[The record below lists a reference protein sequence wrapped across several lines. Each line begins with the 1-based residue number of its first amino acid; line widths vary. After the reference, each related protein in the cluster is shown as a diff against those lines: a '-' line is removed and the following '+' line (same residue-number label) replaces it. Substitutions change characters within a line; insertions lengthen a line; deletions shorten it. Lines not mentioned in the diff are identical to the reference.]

1 MTPTLTR
8 IPESPGA
15 GGRLGRHIL
24 HDPRSL
30 AYRTAPAAPA
40 SLTWTRYTPI
50 LDQAAT
56 SSCTGNALVG
66 ALGTGPLYS
75 ALKGGGLLSGN
86 PLDEAEARSI
96 YSDAEILD
104 GGAGLPTEDE
114 GSTGLSVAKVAQRRG
129 LISGYR
135 HAMSVDEAHGALQAG
150 PFIIGTDWLTGMDSP
165 RTDGTVDVSGS
176 SRGGHEYLCREY
188 DLTRDLWWFDNSWGR
203 SFGVA
208 GRFAYDTPGL
218 QTLLSRQGDV
228 TALVPLSQPA
238 PTPGPIN
245 RSFTAEQAAA
255 LEEWAGKPHLW
266 HLASV
271 AARGWRDAKV
281 GPS

>member
-15 GGRLGRHIL
+15 GRLGRHIL

-30 AYRTAPAAPA
+30 AYRTTPAAPA

-56 SSCTGNALVG
+56 SSCTGNALIG

-75 ALKGGGLLSGN
+75 ALKGAGLLSGN

-165 RTDGTVDVSGS
+165 RPDGTVSVSGG

-188 DLTRDLWWFDNSWGR
+188 DATRDLWWFDNSWGR

-218 QTLLSRQGDV
+218 EALLGRQGDI

-238 PTPGPIN
+238 PTPGPIT
-245 RSFTAEQAAA
+245 RSFTPEQAAA
-255 LEEWAGKPHLW
+255 LEEWADKPHLW

-271 AARGWRDAKV
+271 AARAWRDAKV
-281 GPS
+281 GPA